1 MTSLEELS
9 YGMNLTGQDPAD
21 LGRAVTSLLAELAG
35 DPDRL
40 VRSSGELAL
49 AQAALALEVGRAAL
63 VSKEEPALTP
73 DPSDRRFSDPAWRE
87 NPWLRGVL
95 GNYLLWTRWWWKQM
109 DASQLDGPT
118 RRKARF
124 ALNLLLDAAAPTNVP
139 WLNPSVF
146 KQALDTAGMSL
157 FRGAVNAAT
166 DFALNG
172 GRPRQVDTTPFEL
185 GRNLAATPGRV
196 VFRNELMELLM
207 YEPQTERVHRNPLLL
222 SPPWINKY
230 YVMDLAPGR
239 SLVEHAVRA
248 GHTVFA
254 ISYRNPDASMK
265 NMSMEDYLRLG
276 WLSALD
282 AVQSITDAPQV
293 NLFSLCLGGTL
304 TGIGLAYLA
313 ARGELDR
320 IGWAAFTNTLLDF
333 SEPGDLGVFADEAGV
348 RSLEERM
355 KQKGYLE
362 ASTMAGTFDWL
373 RGNDLI
379 WSYVVSNWYMGK
391 QPPAFD
397 ILAWNSDSTNMPA
410 AMHSEYLRSCYL
422 ENRLARPGAF
432 RIADTSLD
440 LSRVTVPVYVLG
452 AQNDHIAPWRGTYRT
467 TQLVGGEARYVLTS
481 SGHIAGIV
489 NPPDNPKT
497 FHYVRED
504 LPADPDSWL
513 EGARKTT
520 GSWWEDW
527 AAWAAERSGQLV
539 EPPAMPPGEP
549 APGRYVRNQTG
560 APQELPETA
569 AGSAVPS
576 TSNGGRPGGRTRSP
590 RELRARRQR

>member
-1 MTSLEELS
+1 MISLEELS

-21 LGRAVTSLLAELAG
+21 LGGAVASLLAELAG
-35 DPDRL
+35 DPEQL
-40 VRSSGELAL
+40 IRSTGELAVS
-49 AQAALALEVGRAAL
+49 QAALALEVGRVAL
-63 VSKEEPALTP
+63 GSKEEPALMP
-73 DPSDRRFSDPAWRE
+73 APADRRFSDPAWRQ

-95 GNYLLWTRWWWKQM
+95 GSYLLWTRWWWKQM
-109 DASQLDGPT
+109 DASRLDGPT
-118 RRKARF
+118 RRKASF
-124 ALNLLLDAAAPTNVP
+124 ALNLLLDAAAPTNLP
-139 WLNPSVF
+139 WLNPSVL
-146 KQALDTAGMSL
+146 KQALETGGLSL
-157 FRGAVNAAT
+157 VRGTVNAAT
-166 DFALNG
+166 DVALNN
-172 GRPRQVDTTPFEL
+172 GRPRQVDTTPFEV
-185 GRNLAATPGRV
+185 GRNLASTPGHV
-196 VFRNELMELLM
+196 VLRNELMELLM
-207 YEPQTERVHRNPLLL
+207 YEPQTDRVHRNPLLL

-239 SLVEHAVRA
+239 SFVEHAVRA

-265 NMSMEDYLRLG
+265 DMRMEDYLRLG

-282 AVQSITDAPQV
+282 AVQSITDTPKV
-293 NLFSLCLGGTL
+293 DLFSLCLGGTL

-432 RIADTSLD
+432 QIAGTSLD
-440 LSRVTVPVYVLG
+440 LSSVTVPVYVLG

-467 TQLVGGEARYVLTS
+467 AQLVGGEARFVLTS
-481 SGHIAGIV
+481 AGHIAGIV

-497 FHYVRED
+497 FHYVRDD

-513 EGARKTT
+513 EGARKLS

-527 AAWAAERSGQLV
+527 AAWAAERSGDEV
-539 EPPAMPPGEP
+539 EPPAMPPGDP

-560 APQELPETA
+560 ALQGLAQPEG
-569 AGSAVPS
+569 GSADRGS
-576 TSNGGRPGGRTRSP
+576 INGGRRAGRTRP
-590 RELRARRQR
+590 TREVRARRHR